1 MSRRGN
7 SGLRCPGCRLH
18 ESLCACTLIPRIE
31 TRTKLL
37 LFIHHFEDR
46 KSTNTGRLASRCLA
60 NSEVVVRGRESQ
72 PAARFTKEPGTCP
85 VLLFP
90 HPGALP
96 LSDFLGSP
104 DPITLIVPDGNWRQA
119 SKVRNRVPGI
129 SELPCVMLPPGE
141 PSRYRLRLE
150 AHETG
155 VSTLEAIARAMGLLE
170 GEHVQRALEHMLA
183 VVVERILWSR
193 GTIATSQVTGGIP
206 EGAKRHDPRSGAR
219 AP

>member
-7 SGLRCPGCRLH
+7 SALRCPGCRLH

-46 KSTNTGRLASRCLA
+46 KSTNTGRLASRCLS

-72 PAARFTKEPGTCP
+72 PATTFAPEPGTRP

-96 LSDFLGSP
+96 LSDFLASP
-104 DPITLIVPDGNWRQA
+104 EPLTLVVPDGTWRQA

-129 SELPCVMLPPGE
+129 SELPCVTLPRGE

-150 AHETG
+150 AHEIG
-155 VSTLEAIARAMGLLE
+155 VSTMEAIARAMGMLE
-170 GEHVQRALEHMLA
+170 GEHVQRALEQMME
-183 VVVERILWSR
+183 VVVERTLWSR
-193 GTIATSQVTGGIP
+193 GTIATSDVKGGIP

-219 AP
+219 SP